1 MKTFKVLSTEVDEVL
16 GFSARKAVARRMKM
30 MAKKASTKF
39 KKARNKMKALSQDKA
54 KQKAQKA
61 VRTLI
66 KQKTVGK
73 SKDLKSMSIGQK
85 AALEKKVDKKVKN
98 MGGRVHALVK
108 KFQKKIVKQHRANQ
122 KIARTNRNK

>member
-1 MKTFKVLSTEVDEVL
+1 MKTFKEMSTEVDEVL

-73 SKDLKSMSIGQK
+73 SKDLSGKTAYRLALQSREQHIKKDKASSIFVLRKHYWQIIMFYM
-85 AALEKKVDKKVKN
+85 LCIMVRMV
-98 MGGRVHALVK
+98 
-108 KFQKKIVKQHRANQ
+108 
-122 KIARTNRNK
+122 